1 MEKTAFALPQRLPY
15 VAPRVELFEIAV
27 ERGFAQSGGLNGGVL
42 TEEDYENN
50 TTKNLYTG
58 GLYEEEW

>member
-27 ERGFAQSGGLNGGVL
+27 DRGFAQSFNKDGIE
-42 TEEDYENN
+42 TTDPDYTDDDWYN
-50 TTKNLYTG
+50 KN
-58 GLYEEEW
+58 

>member
-1 MEKTAFALPQRLPY
+1 MEHPSFALPHRAVY
-15 VAPRVELFEIAV
+15 ESPRVESFEIAA